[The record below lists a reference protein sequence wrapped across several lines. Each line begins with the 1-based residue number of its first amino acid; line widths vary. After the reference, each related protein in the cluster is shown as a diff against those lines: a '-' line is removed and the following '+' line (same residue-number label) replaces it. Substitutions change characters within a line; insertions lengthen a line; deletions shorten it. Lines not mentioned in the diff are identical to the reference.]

1 MTRQYV
7 DDNVQNLTKL
17 YLNGKLSLQDVFD
30 VKFSFPEN
38 GISMS
43 AGIAGFVENKPVVV
57 VCDESEFDSFVND
70 VRNQIYKKSIIDKI
84 FKFLGDV
91 FG

>member
-1 MTRQYV
+1 MTRQQI
-7 DDNVQNLTKL
+7 DDSVQNLTKL

-30 VKFSFPEN
+30 VKFSFLED

-43 AGIAGFVENKPVVV
+43 AGIAGFVGNKFVVV
-57 VCDESEFDSFVND
+57 ICDAAEFDSFVND
-70 VRNQIYKKSIIDKI
+70 VRSQIYKKSIVSKI
-84 FKFLGDV
+84 FNFLGDV